1 MSDYKE
7 IYEIKRDIYKHN
19 GQYGRTYI
27 IGLFV
32 EEMAECTAELMRVI
46 NRKDV
51 RSERILEE
59 IADVEIMLDQVKES
73 LNLGYGEFE
82 RIKEKKIVKTA
93 EKLGIDIKKEVEQD
107 EETN

>member
-1 MSDYKE
+1 MPDYKG

-19 GQYGRTYI
+19 EQYGRTYI
-27 IGLFV
+27 IGLLI

-51 RSERILEE
+51 RSEKIIEE
-59 IADVEIMLDQVKES
+59 LVDVEIMLEQLKES
-73 LNLGYGEFE
+73 LDLRYGESDE
-82 RIKEKKIVKTA
+82 AKAIKIKRTA

>member
-7 IYEIKRDIYKHN
+7 IHEIKRKIYAHN
-19 GQYGRTYI
+19 SQYGKTYI

-46 NRKDV
+46 NYKDV
-51 RSERILEE
+51 RSERIIEE
-59 IADVEIMLDQVKES
+59 IADVEIMLEQIKES
-73 LNLGYGEFE
+73 LDLRYGEFD

-93 EKLGIDIKKEVEQD
+93 EKLGIDTRKEIVQD

>member
-7 IYEIKRDIYKHN
+7 IYKIKREIYAHN
-19 GQYGRTYI
+19 SQYGRTYI
-27 IGLFV
+27 MGLFV

-59 IADVEIMLDQVKES
+59 LADVEIMLDQVKES
-73 LNLGYGEFE
+73 LDLRYAEFDE
-82 RIKEKKIVKTA
+82 AKAIKIKRTA
-93 EKLGIDIKKEVEQD
+93 LKLGIDIKKEVVED
-107 EETN
+107 EL

>member
-7 IYEIKRDIYKHN
+7 IYEIKREIYAHN
-19 GQYGRTYI
+19 SQYGRTYI

-32 EEMAECTAELMRVI
+32 EEMAECTAELMRVL

-73 LNLGYGEFE
+73 RESTLMGPVYFNVYGQFL
-82 RIKEKKIVKTA
+82 KF
-93 EKLGIDIKKEVEQD
+93 
-107 EETN
+107 

>member
-7 IYEIKRDIYKHN
+7 IYNIKRDIYEHN
-19 GQYGRTYI
+19 EQYGRTYI

-51 RSERILEE
+51 RSEKIMEE
-59 IADVEIMLDQVKES
+59 LADVEITLEQVKET
-73 LNLGYGEFE
+73 LGLGYTEFE

-93 EKLGIDIKKEVEQD
+93 EKFGIDRKKEVVQD
-107 EETN
+107 EEIN

>member
-7 IYEIKRDIYKHN
+7 IYKIKRDIYEHN
-19 GQYGRTYI
+19 EQYGRTYT
-27 IGLFV
+27 IGLLI

-51 RSERILEE
+51 RSERIIEE
-59 IADVEIMLDQVKES
+59 IADVEITLEQVKDS
-73 LNLGYGEFE
+73 LGLGYTAL
-82 RIKEKKIVKTA
+82 EKVKDRKTIKTA
-93 EKLGIDIKKEVEQD
+93 EKLGIDTRKEVVQD

>member
-1 MSDYKE
+1 MSDYRD
-7 IYEIKRDIYKHN
+7 IYHVKRDIYKHN
-19 GQYGRTYI
+19 AQYGTAYI

-73 LNLGYGEFE
+73 LDLRYGEFDE
-82 RIKEKKIVKTA
+82 AKAIKIKRTA
-93 EKLGIDIKKEVEQD
+93 VKLGIDIRKEVEQD
-107 EETN
+107 EEIN

>member
-1 MSDYKE
+1 MSDYKG
-7 IYEIKRDIYKHN
+7 IYEIKREICEHN
-19 GQYGRTYI
+19 KQYGRTYI

-32 EEMAECTAELMRVI
+32 EEMAECTAELMRVL

-73 LNLGYGEFE
+73 LDLRYGEFDE
-82 RIKEKKIVKTA
+82 AKAIKIKRTA
-93 EKLGIDIKKEVEQD
+93 VKLGIDIRKEVEQN
-107 EETN
+107 EEIN